1 MRTKDQVL
9 GYFKHF
15 VALVER
21 QTGKKLKC
29 ICSDNGGEYSG
40 PFDAYCKEHG
50 IRHQFTP
57 PKTPQLNGLAERMNM
72 TIVERMRCLISQS
85 GLSMTF

>member
-15 VALVER
+15 VVLIER

-29 ICSDNGGEYSG
+29 IRSDNAGEYSE

-50 IRHQFTP
+50 IRHQFAP
-57 PKTPQLNGLAERMNM
+57 PKTPQLNGLAERMNRI
-72 TIVERMRCLISQS
+72 IVERMRSLIS
-85 GLSMTF
+85 